1 LFVTGHATLANLTPI
16 SFFSERLG
24 KRISG
29 AYSLSGRM
37 MIVTSADGRQ
47 KNAPLGG
54 TNPEILARLTLVELE
69 TAKSE

>member
-1 LFVTGHATLANLTPI
+1 LANPKPI
-16 SFFSERLG
+16 SFFSEQLG

-29 AYSLSGRM
+29 VYSLSGRM
-37 MIVTSADGRQ
+37 MIVTTADGRQ

-54 TNPEILARLTLVELE
+54 TNHEILARLTLVELE